1 MVQRSRMCLAMQET
15 LVGSLVPEDPTCCRA
30 TKPMLH
36 TAEPAHHTAEPAHH
50 TAEPALHTAEP
61 AHHTA
66 EPVLE
71 GLGVTTT
78 KPTHCIYRSLCSAT
92 RESTSVRSSGTTVK
106 SSPHSP
112 QLEKDLYSN
121 EDPAQPKTKIN
132 KSF

>member
-1 MVQRSRMCLAMQET
+1 MVQWSRMCLAMQET

-30 TKPMLH
+30 TQPMLH
-36 TAEPAHHTAEPAHH
+36 TAEPAHHTAEPA
-50 TAEPALHTAEP
+50 L
-61 AHHTA
+61 HTA

-112 QLEKDLYSN
+112 QLEKSLYSN